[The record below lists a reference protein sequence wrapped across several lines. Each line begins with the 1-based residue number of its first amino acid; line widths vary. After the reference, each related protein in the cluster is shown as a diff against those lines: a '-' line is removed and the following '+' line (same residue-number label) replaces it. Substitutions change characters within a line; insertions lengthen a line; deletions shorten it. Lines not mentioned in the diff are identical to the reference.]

1 MSAGRPAL
9 GVVVAG
15 GGTGGHLFPGIAVA
29 QRFAAKIA
37 GTRLLFVGTGR
48 PFESAAVDR
57 AGFAHHAVAVEG
69 IKGRGWKKALAA
81 AFKVPRAIL
90 DSMRLLARFRPHLIF
105 GVGGYASAPTV
116 AAGWLTGKAVVL
128 QEQNLLPGI
137 ANRILSPLA
146 QRVYVSFPETAAHF
160 PRRKVRVCGNPV
172 RREVI
177 DAAKRAAGRRN
188 GRLTVLILGGSQ
200 GAHGINTAVVDA
212 LAHIEH
218 RSRLR
223 FIHQTGEADRAGV
236 RAAYAEAGIEAD
248 VRAFFHDVGRIFGE
262 ADLVF
267 CRAGAT
273 TVAELTAIGKAVVFV
288 PFPHATDDHQT
299 KNAASL
305 ARRGAAEMIAE
316 SDLSG
321 ERLARKID
329 DFIDQPERLQA
340 LARRARQFGRP
351 EAAGAIVDDCL
362 QLLAEKGVWT
372 EDSPAAGRRGC

>member
-1 MSAGRPAL
+1 
-9 GVVVAG
+9 
-15 GGTGGHLFPGIAVA
+15 
-29 QRFAAKIA
+29 
-37 GTRLLFVGTGR
+37 
-48 PFESAAVDR
+48 
-57 AGFAHHAVAVEG
+57 
-69 IKGRGWKKALAA
+69 
-81 AFKVPRAIL
+81 
-90 DSMRLLARFRPHLIF
+90 
-105 GVGGYASAPTV
+105 
-116 AAGWLTGKAVVL
+116 
-128 QEQNLLPGI
+128 
-137 ANRILSPLA
+137 
-146 QRVYVSFPETAAHF
+146 
-160 PRRKVRVCGNPV
+160 
-172 RREVI
+172 
-177 DAAKRAAGRRN
+177 
-188 GRLTVLILGGSQ
+188 
-200 GAHGINTAVVDA
+200 
-212 LAHIEH
+212 
-218 RSRLR
+218 
-223 FIHQTGEADRAGV
+223 
-236 RAAYAEAGIEAD
+236 

>member
-1 MSAGRPAL
+1 MNAGRRAL

-37 GTRLLFVGTGR
+37 GARLLFVGTGR
-48 PFESAAVDR
+48 PFESAAVGR

-81 AFKVPRAIL
+81 AFKVPRAL
-90 DSMRLLARFRPHLIF
+90 LESMRLLARFRPHLIF

-177 DAAKRAAGRRN
+177 DAAKRSAGRRN
-188 GRLTVLILGGSQ
+188 GGLTVLILGGSQ

-223 FIHQTGEADRAGV
+223 FIHQTGEADRVGV

-262 ADLVF
+262 ADLVI

-288 PFPHATDDHQT
+288 PFPHAADDHQT

-305 ARRGAAEMIAE
+305 ARRGAAEMIVEAE
-316 SDLSG
+316 LTG
-321 ERLARKID
+321 AGLARKID
-329 DFIDQPERLQA
+329 NFIQCSEALQT

-351 EAAGAIVDDCL
+351 EAAEVIVDDCL
-362 QLLAEKGVWT
+362 RLLERKGLWRCDNEQRT
-372 EDSPAAGRRGC
+372 DDG